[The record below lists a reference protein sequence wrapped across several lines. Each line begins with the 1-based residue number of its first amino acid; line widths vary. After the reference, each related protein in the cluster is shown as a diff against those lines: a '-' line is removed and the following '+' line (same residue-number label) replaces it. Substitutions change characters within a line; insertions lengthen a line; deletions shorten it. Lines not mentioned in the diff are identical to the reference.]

1 MAAGFTSAFGSTGVI
16 VATPASFAAVTS
28 ALEAAASTAVFA
40 SSAFARA
47 SSFAA
52 SFSSFVESVFASI
65 AASCAFNAASIAAFA
80 AGFAFAAG
88 STFSTFSSPR
98 SLLRST
104 DSSVVAASTL
114 FLASWAKRSASFT
127 AASFSSVV
135 KSSRPAI

>member
-1 MAAGFTSAFGSTGVI
+1 MASL
-16 VATPASFAAVTS
+16 AVS
-28 ALEAAASTAVFA
+28 AL
-40 SSAFARA
+40 ARA
-47 SSFAA
+47 SSLAA
-52 SFSSFVESVFASI
+52 SFSSFVESGFASI
-65 AASCAFNAASIAAFA
+65 ACSCAFNAASIAALA
-80 AGFAFAAG
+80 AGLTLAAG

-114 FLASWAKRSASFT
+114 FLASWARRSASFT

>member
-1 MAAGFTSAFGSTGVI
+1 MAA
-16 VATPASFAAVTS
+16 
-28 ALEAAASTAVFA
+28 FA

-52 SFSSFVESVFASI
+52 SFSSVVDSGFASI
-65 AASCAFNAASIAAFA
+65 AFSCAFNAASMAAFA
-80 AGFAFAAG
+80 AGLTLATG

-114 FLASWAKRSASFT
+114 FFASCAKRSASFT

-135 KSSRPAI
+135 RSSRAAI